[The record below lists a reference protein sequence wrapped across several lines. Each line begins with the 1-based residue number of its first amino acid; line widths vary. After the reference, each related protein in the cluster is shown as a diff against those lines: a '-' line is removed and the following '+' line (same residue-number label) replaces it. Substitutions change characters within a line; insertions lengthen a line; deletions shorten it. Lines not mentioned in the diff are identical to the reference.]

1 MYNGLVLHNAPW
13 IKGLEPKDNCQRKAI
28 QLTCINVKQT
38 AAEFYKG
45 ERERERERERQ
56 RFFEHLRGCLDV
68 NDAFLPELQEKPL
81 RVT

>member
-1 MYNGLVLHNAPW
+1 MKRQSFVQSHVYSIAVFMYNGLVLHNAPW

-45 ERERERERERQ
+45 ERERERERETEI
-56 RFFEHLRGCLDV
+56 F
-68 NDAFLPELQEKPL
+68 
-81 RVT
+81 